1 MRAIW
6 SALVV
11 LVLLAPFGGVGITTT
26 PIDTEIVASPRGPA
40 ASIEKLRLDSEL
52 PWLFSVAPGAPTE
65 PRITVRCCRVFSGS
79 SAIVT
84 IDRRMTTSPRAP
96 PV

>member
-40 ASIEKLRLDSEL
+40 ASLGKLRLDSEL
-52 PWLFSVAPGAPTE
+52 PWSLAVAVVAPSE
-65 PRITVRCCRVFSGS
+65 PRITVRCCRVIS
-79 SAIVT
+79 SSSPIVT
-84 IDRRMTTSPRAP
+84 IDRRMATSPRAP
-96 PV
+96 PA